1 MEFSLIEIGNCN
13 FTIKEFHQ
21 RMEFSVN
28 FEIGLWNF
36 TGILKAIT
44 ALFLLHFDICSAEA
58 IIIWLNKQMNTN
70 LTNSIYLIDEKGK
83 KRLLQRLLV
92 LMLFLLYWQ
101 FGSLPVLSDIAIIV
115 SAWFVVFKCL
125 YPFYSNAFLYVL
137 YLINFTFN
145 DFIFSITH
153 SGFSQKIITHI
164 LEILYL

>member
-1 MEFSLIEIGNCN
+1 
-13 FTIKEFHQ
+13 
-21 RMEFSVN
+21 
-28 FEIGLWNF
+28 
-36 TGILKAIT
+36 
-44 ALFLLHFDICSAEA
+44 
-58 IIIWLNKQMNTN
+58 MNTN

-101 FGSLPVLSDIAIIV
+101 FGSLPVTFSDIAIIV
-115 SAWFVVFKCL
+115 SAWFVVFTCL

-153 SGFSQKIITHI
+153 SGFNQKIITHI
-164 LEILYL
+164 LDIVFITRSHIFLSEIHLKFVMGFLVFIFLIGLWSVGRWTVHLVGG

>member
-1 MEFSLIEIGNCN
+1 
-13 FTIKEFHQ
+13 
-21 RMEFSVN
+21 MEFSVN

-36 TGILKAIT
+36 TGILKAMT

-58 IIIWLNKQMNTN
+58 IIIWLNKQVNTN
-70 LTNSIYLIDEKGK
+70 LTNSIYAFPLIAEKRK

-92 LMLFLLYWQ
+92 LMLFLLYRQ
-101 FGSLPVLSDIAIIV
+101 FGSLPVLYVLTFSDIAIIV
-115 SAWFVVFKCL
+115 SAWFVVFTCL